1 LVRVH
6 TELDSGIDGEAMAK
20 KRRKSTISLGTD
32 ADKVDE
38 GALALYLED
47 IKNHPLLTRAE
58 EAELA
63 RRIREGDQLAL
74 EKLVRSNLRFVVS
87 VAKKYQNLGMTL
99 PDLIAEGNVGLVRA
113 AQKFDETK
121 GVKFIS
127 YAVWWIRQ
135 AILKALAENSK
146 TFRLPINRA
155 TTLNKIS
162 KKEAELTQKL
172 GREPKPE
179 EVAEAMEMDVEEVR
193 KLMNVSRKSLS
204 LDAPLFEGEEKTLF
218 SYLSDDETLDPEEQT
233 FESARAKEIRETL
246 DSLAPREAK
255 IVKLY
260 YGLDGNEPLTLR
272 EIGSI
277 FNLSR
282 ERIRQIKE
290 RAIERLRHAS
300 RARRLEP
307 YH

>member
-1 LVRVH
+1 M
-6 TELDSGIDGEAMAK
+6 ELGSP
-20 KRRKSTISLGTD
+20 RQ
-32 ADKVDE
+32 DKLEE

-47 IKNHPLLTRAE
+47 IKNHPLLTREE

-63 RRIREGDQLAL
+63 RRIRAGDQLAL
-74 EKLVRSNLRFVVS
+74 EKLTRSNLRFVVS
-87 VAKKYQNLGMTL
+87 VAKKYQNLGMSL
-99 PDLIAEGNVGLVRA
+99 PDLICEGNVGLVRA

-162 KKEAELTQKL
+162 KKVSELTQRQ
-172 GREPKPE
+172 GRAPRAE
-179 EVAEAMEMDVEEVR
+179 EIALEMQMDVEEVR
-193 KLMNVSRKSLS
+193 KLLNVSKHSLS
-204 LDAPLFEGEEKTLF
+204 LDAPLFDGEDKNLF
-218 SYLSDDETLDPEEQT
+218 SYLSDEETLNPQERT
-233 FESARAKEIRETL
+233 FESSRAKEIAETL
-246 DSLAPREAK
+246 ETLKPREAK

-290 RAIERLRHAS
+290 RALERLRHVS
-300 RARRLEP
+300 RSKKLLP

>member
-1 LVRVH
+1 M
-6 TELDSGIDGEAMAK
+6 TTKSK
-20 KRRKSTISLGTD
+20 KRRKRSNMSLGTGTN
-32 ADKVDE
+32 KVDE

-47 IKNHPLLTRAE
+47 IKNHPLLSRAE

-63 RRIREGDQLAL
+63 RRIRAGDQLAL

-87 VAKKYQNLGMTL
+87 VAKKYQNLGMSL
-99 PDLIAEGNVGLVRA
+99 PDLISEGNVGLVRA

-127 YAVWWIRQ
+127 YAVWWIRE

-179 EVAEAMEMDVEEVR
+179 EVAEAMDMDVDEVR

-218 SYLSDDETLDPEEQT
+218 SYLSDDEGPDPEEST
-233 FESARAKEIRETL
+233 FESAREKEIRETL
-246 DSLAPREAK
+246 DSLQPREAK

-290 RAIERLRHAS
+290 RAIERLRHQS
-300 RARRLEP
+300 RAKRLSP

>member
-1 LVRVH
+1 MG
-6 TELDSGIDGEAMAK
+6 EDGTRMAK
-20 KRRKSTISLGTD
+20 KRKKTNMSLGISS
-32 ADKVDE
+32 DKVDE

-47 IKNHPLLTRAE
+47 IKNHPLLSRAE

-63 RRIREGDQLAL
+63 RRIRAGDQLAL

-87 VAKKYQNLGMTL
+87 VAKKYQNLGMSL

-179 EVAEAMEMDVEEVR
+179 EVAEAMDMDVDEVR

-218 SYLSDDETLDPEEQT
+218 SYLSDDEGPDPEEMT

-246 DSLAPREAK
+246 DSLNAREAK

-290 RAIERLRHAS
+290 RAIERLRHVT
-300 RARRLEP
+300 RAKRLEP

>member
-1 LVRVH
+1 
-6 TELDSGIDGEAMAK
+6 MAK
-20 KRRKSTISLGTD
+20 KRKKSTISLGTG

-63 RRIREGDQLAL
+63 RRIRDGDQLAL

-179 EVAEAMEMDVEEVR
+179 EVAAAMEMDVDEVR

-218 SYLSDDETLDPEEQT
+218 SYLSDDDTLDPEEQT
-233 FESARAKEIRETL
+233 FESARQKEIRETL

-300 RARRLEP
+300 RSRRLEP

>member
-1 LVRVH
+1 
-6 TELDSGIDGEAMAK
+6 MAK
-20 KRRKSTISLGTD
+20 KRRKTTSISLGTD

-47 IKNHPLLTRAE
+47 IKNHPLLSRAE

-179 EVAEAMEMDVEEVR
+179 EVAEAMEMDVDEVR

-233 FESARAKEIRETL
+233 FESARQKEIRETL

-290 RAIERLRHAS
+290 RAIERLRHQS

>member
-1 LVRVH
+1 M
-6 TELDSGIDGEAMAK
+6 TT
-20 KRRKSTISLGTD
+20 KRRKTTNMSLGTGT
-32 ADKVDE
+32 DKVDE

-47 IKNHPLLTRAE
+47 IKNHPLLSRAE

-63 RRIREGDQLAL
+63 RRIRDGDQLAL

-87 VAKKYQNLGMTL
+87 VAKKYQNLGMSL
-99 PDLIAEGNVGLVRA
+99 PDLICEGNVGLVRA

-179 EVAEAMEMDVEEVR
+179 EVAAAMDMDVDEVR
-193 KLMNVSRKSLS
+193 KLMNVSRRSLS

-233 FESARAKEIRETL
+233 FESARIKEIRETL
-246 DSLAPREAK
+246 ETLQPREAK

-290 RAIERLRHAS
+290 RAIERLRHQS
-300 RARRLEP
+300 RARRLQP

>member
-1 LVRVH
+1 
-6 TELDSGIDGEAMAK
+6 M
-20 KRRKSTISLGTD
+20 SLGTGT
-32 ADKVDE
+32 DKVDE

-47 IKNHPLLTRAE
+47 IKNHPLLSRAE

-63 RRIREGDQLAL
+63 RRIRDGDQLAL

-87 VAKKYQNLGMTL
+87 VAKKYQNLGMSL
-99 PDLIAEGNVGLVRA
+99 PDLICEGNVGLVRA

-179 EVAEAMEMDVEEVR
+179 EVAAAMDMDVDEVR
-193 KLMNVSRKSLS
+193 KLMNVSRRSLS

-218 SYLSDDETLDPEEQT
+218 SYLSDDDTLDPEEQT
-233 FESARAKEIRETL
+233 FESARVKEIRETL
-246 DSLAPREAK
+246 ETLQPREAK

-290 RAIERLRHAS
+290 RAIERLRHQS
-300 RARRLEP
+300 RARRLQP

>member
-1 LVRVH
+1 M
-6 TELDSGIDGEAMAK
+6 TT
-20 KRRKSTISLGTD
+20 KRRKTTNMSLGTGT
-32 ADKVDE
+32 DKVDE

-47 IKNHPLLTRAE
+47 IKNHPLLSRAE

-63 RRIREGDQLAL
+63 RRIRDGDQLAL

-87 VAKKYQNLGMTL
+87 VAKKYQNLGMSL
-99 PDLIAEGNVGLVRA
+99 PDLICEGNVGLVRA

-179 EVAEAMEMDVEEVR
+179 EVAAAMDMDVDEVR
-193 KLMNVSRKSLS
+193 KLLNVSRRSLS

-233 FESARAKEIRETL
+233 FESARIKEIRETL
-246 DSLAPREAK
+246 ETLQPREAK

-290 RAIERLRHAS
+290 RAIERLRHQS
-300 RARRLEP
+300 RARRLQP

>member
-1 LVRVH
+1 M
-6 TELDSGIDGEAMAK
+6 TT
-20 KRRKSTISLGTD
+20 KRRKTTNMSLGTGT
-32 ADKVDE
+32 DKVDE

-63 RRIREGDQLAL
+63 RRIRDGDQLAL

-87 VAKKYQNLGMTL
+87 VAKKYQNLGMSL
-99 PDLIAEGNVGLVRA
+99 PDLICEGNVGLVRA

-179 EVAEAMEMDVEEVR
+179 EVASAMDMDVDEVR
-193 KLMNVSRKSLS
+193 KLMNVSRRSLS

-233 FESARAKEIRETL
+233 FESARIKEIRETL
-246 DSLAPREAK
+246 DSLQPREAK

-290 RAIERLRHAS
+290 RAIERLRHQS
-300 RARRLEP
+300 RARRLQP

>member
-1 LVRVH
+1 
-6 TELDSGIDGEAMAK
+6 MAK
-20 KRRKSTISLGTD
+20 KRRKTTISLGSE

-179 EVAEAMEMDVEEVR
+179 EVAAAMDMDVDEVR

>member
-1 LVRVH
+1 
-6 TELDSGIDGEAMAK
+6 MAK
-20 KRRKSTISLGTD
+20 KRRKSTISLGAD

-179 EVAEAMEMDVEEVR
+179 EVAAAMEMDVEEVR

-218 SYLSDDETLDPEEQT
+218 SYLSDDDTLDPEEQT

>member
-1 LVRVH
+1 
-6 TELDSGIDGEAMAK
+6 MAN
-20 KRRKSTISLGTD
+20 KRRKTTSMSLGAS

-63 RRIREGDQLAL
+63 RRIRDGDQLAL

-87 VAKKYQNLGMTL
+87 VAKKYQNLGMSL
-99 PDLIAEGNVGLVRA
+99 PDLICEGNVGLVRA

-179 EVAEAMEMDVEEVR
+179 EVAEAMDMDVDEVR
-193 KLMNVSRKSLS
+193 KLMNVSRRSLS

-218 SYLSDDETLDPEEQT
+218 SYLSDDETMDPEEQT
-233 FESARAKEIRETL
+233 FESAREKEIRETL
-246 DSLAPREAK
+246 GSLQPREAK

-290 RAIERLRHAS
+290 RAIERLRHTS
-300 RARRLEP
+300 RSRRLEP

>member
-1 LVRVH
+1 
-6 TELDSGIDGEAMAK
+6 MAN
-20 KRRKSTISLGTD
+20 KRRKPTSNMSLG
-32 ADKVDE
+32 ARANKVDE
-38 GALALYLED
+38 GALALYLDD

-63 RRIREGDQLAL
+63 RRIRDGDQLAL

-87 VAKKYQNLGMTL
+87 VTKKYQNLGMDY
-99 PDLIAEGNVGLVRA
+99 PDLICEGNVGLLRA

-135 AILKALAENSK
+135 AILSALAENSK

-155 TTLNKIS
+155 TTLYEIS
-162 KKEAELTQKL
+162 RKEAELSQKL
-172 GREPKPE
+172 EREPKPE
-179 EVAEAMEMDVEEVR
+179 EVAEAMDMDVDEVR
-193 KLMNVSRKSLS
+193 ALMNVSRRSPS

-218 SYLSDDETLDPEEQT
+218 SYLSDDETMDPEEQM
-233 FESARAKEIRETL
+233 FESARQKEIRETL
-246 DSLAPREAK
+246 GSLQPREAK

-260 YGLDGNEPLTLR
+260 YGLEGNEPLTLR
-272 EIGSI
+272 EIGLI
-277 FNLSR
+277 FNVSR
-282 ERIRQIKE
+282 ERIRQIKA
-290 RAIERLRHAS
+290 RALDRLRHTS
-300 RARRLEP
+300 RSRRLEP

>member
-1 LVRVH
+1 M
-6 TELDSGIDGEAMAK
+6 TT
-20 KRRKSTISLGTD
+20 KRRKTTNMSLGTGT
-32 ADKVDE
+32 DKVDE

-63 RRIREGDQLAL
+63 RRIRDGDQLAL

-87 VAKKYQNLGMTL
+87 VAKKYQNLGMSL
-99 PDLIAEGNVGLVRA
+99 PDLICEGNVGLVRA

-179 EVAEAMEMDVEEVR
+179 EVAAAMDMDVDEVR
-193 KLMNVSRKSLS
+193 KLMNVSRRSLS

-233 FESARAKEIRETL
+233 FESARIKEIRETL
-246 DSLAPREAK
+246 ETLQPREAK

-290 RAIERLRHAS
+290 RAIERLRHQS
-300 RARRLEP
+300 RARRLQP

>member
-1 LVRVH
+1 
-6 TELDSGIDGEAMAK
+6 M
-20 KRRKSTISLGTD
+20 SLGTGT
-32 ADKVDE
+32 DKVDE

-63 RRIREGDQLAL
+63 RRIRDGDQLAL

-87 VAKKYQNLGMTL
+87 VAKKYQNLGMSL
-99 PDLIAEGNVGLVRA
+99 PDLICEGNVGLVRA

-179 EVAEAMEMDVEEVR
+179 EVAAAMDMDVDEVR
-193 KLMNVSRKSLS
+193 KLMNVSRRSLS

-218 SYLSDDETLDPEEQT
+218 SYLSDDDTLDPEEQT
-233 FESARAKEIRETL
+233 FESARIKEIRETL
-246 DSLAPREAK
+246 ETLQPREAK

-290 RAIERLRHAS
+290 RAIERLRHQS
-300 RARRLEP
+300 RARRLQP

>member
-1 LVRVH
+1 
-6 TELDSGIDGEAMAK
+6 MAK
-20 KRRKSTISLGTD
+20 KRRKKTNMSLGTSS
-32 ADKVDE
+32 DKVDE

-47 IKNHPLLTRAE
+47 IKNHPLLSRAE

-63 RRIREGDQLAL
+63 RRIRAGDQLAL

-87 VAKKYQNLGMTL
+87 VAKKYQNLGMSL

-179 EVAEAMEMDVEEVR
+179 EVAEAMNMDVDEVR
-193 KLMNVSRKSLS
+193 KLMNVARKSLS

-218 SYLSDDETLDPEEQT
+218 SYLSDDESADPEEST

-290 RAIERLRHAS
+290 RAIERLRHVT

>member
-1 LVRVH
+1 M
-6 TELDSGIDGEAMAK
+6 TT
-20 KRRKSTISLGTD
+20 KRRKTTNMSLGTGT
-32 ADKVDE
+32 DKVDE

-63 RRIREGDQLAL
+63 RRIRDGDQLAL

-87 VAKKYQNLGMTL
+87 VAKKYQNLGMSL
-99 PDLIAEGNVGLVRA
+99 PDLICEGNVGLVRA

-127 YAVWWIRQ
+127 YAVWSIRQ

-179 EVAEAMEMDVEEVR
+179 EVAQAMDMDVDEVR
-193 KLMNVSRKSLS
+193 KLMNVSRRSLS

-233 FESARAKEIRETL
+233 FESARVKEIRETL
-246 DSLAPREAK
+246 ETLQPREAK

-290 RAIERLRHAS
+290 RAIERLRHQS
-300 RARRLEP
+300 RARRLQP

>member
-1 LVRVH
+1 
-6 TELDSGIDGEAMAK
+6 MAK
-20 KRRKSTISLGTD
+20 KRKKTNMSLGISS
-32 ADKVDE
+32 DKVDE

-47 IKNHPLLTRAE
+47 IKNHPLLSRAE

-63 RRIREGDQLAL
+63 RRIRAGDQLAL

-87 VAKKYQNLGMTL
+87 VAKKYQNLGMSL

-179 EVAEAMEMDVEEVR
+179 EVAEAMDMDVDEVR
-193 KLMNVSRKSLS
+193 KLMNVARKSLS

-218 SYLSDDETLDPEEQT
+218 SYLSDDEGPDPEEMT

-246 DSLAPREAK
+246 DGLNAREAK

-290 RAIERLRHAS
+290 RAIERLRHVT
-300 RARRLEP
+300 RAKRLEP

>member
-1 LVRVH
+1 M
-6 TELDSGIDGEAMAK
+6 TT
-20 KRRKSTISLGTD
+20 KRRKTTNMSLGTGT
-32 ADKVDE
+32 DKVDE

-47 IKNHPLLTRAE
+47 IKNHPLLSRAE

-63 RRIREGDQLAL
+63 RRIRDGDQLAL

-87 VAKKYQNLGMTL
+87 VAKKYQNLGMSL
-99 PDLIAEGNVGLVRA
+99 PDLICEGNVGLVRA

-179 EVAEAMEMDVEEVR
+179 EVAKAMDMDVDEVR
-193 KLMNVSRKSLS
+193 KLMNVSRRSLS

-233 FESARAKEIRETL
+233 FESARVKEIRETL
-246 DSLAPREAK
+246 DSLQPREAK

-290 RAIERLRHAS
+290 RAIERLRHQS
-300 RARRLEP
+300 RARRLQP

>member
-1 LVRVH
+1 M
-6 TELDSGIDGEAMAK
+6 TTT
-20 KRRKSTISLGTD
+20 KRRKTTNMSLGTGT
-32 ADKVDE
+32 DKVDE

-63 RRIREGDQLAL
+63 RRIRDGDQLAL

-87 VAKKYQNLGMTL
+87 VAKKYQNLGMSL
-99 PDLIAEGNVGLVRA
+99 PDLICEGNVGLVRA

-179 EVAEAMEMDVEEVR
+179 EVAAAMDMDVDEVR
-193 KLMNVSRKSLS
+193 KLMNVSRRSLS

-233 FESARAKEIRETL
+233 FESARLKEIRETL
-246 DSLAPREAK
+246 ETLQPREAK

-290 RAIERLRHAS
+290 RAIERLRHQS
-300 RARRLEP
+300 RARRLQP

>member
-1 LVRVH
+1 
-6 TELDSGIDGEAMAK
+6 M
-20 KRRKSTISLGTD
+20 SLGTGT
-32 ADKVDE
+32 DKVDE

-63 RRIREGDQLAL
+63 RRIRDGDQLAL

-87 VAKKYQNLGMTL
+87 VAKKYQNLGMSL
-99 PDLIAEGNVGLVRA
+99 PDLICEGNVGLVRA

-179 EVAEAMEMDVEEVR
+179 EVATAMDMDVDEVR
-193 KLMNVSRKSLS
+193 KLMNVSRRSLS

-233 FESARAKEIRETL
+233 FESARLKEIRETL
-246 DSLAPREAK
+246 ETLQPREAK

-290 RAIERLRHAS
+290 RAIERLRHQS
-300 RARRLEP
+300 RARRLQP

>member
-1 LVRVH
+1 
-6 TELDSGIDGEAMAK
+6 M
-20 KRRKSTISLGTD
+20 SLGTGT
-32 ADKVDE
+32 DKVDE

-63 RRIREGDQLAL
+63 RRIRDGDQLAL

-87 VAKKYQNLGMTL
+87 VAKKYQNLGMSL
-99 PDLIAEGNVGLVRA
+99 PDLICEGNVGLVRA

-179 EVAEAMEMDVEEVR
+179 EVAAAMDMDVDEVR
-193 KLMNVSRKSLS
+193 KLMNVSRRSLS

-233 FESARAKEIRETL
+233 FESARIKEIRETL
-246 DSLAPREAK
+246 ETLQPREAK

-290 RAIERLRHAS
+290 RAIERLRHQS
-300 RARRLEP
+300 RARRLQP

>member
-1 LVRVH
+1 
-6 TELDSGIDGEAMAK
+6 M
-20 KRRKSTISLGTD
+20 SLGTGT
-32 ADKVDE
+32 DKVDE

-47 IKNHPLLTRAE
+47 IKNHPLLSRAE

-63 RRIREGDQLAL
+63 RRIRDGDQLAL

-87 VAKKYQNLGMTL
+87 VAKKYQNLGMSL
-99 PDLIAEGNVGLVRA
+99 PDLICEGNVGLVRA

-179 EVAEAMEMDVEEVR
+179 EVAAAMDMDVDEVR
-193 KLMNVSRKSLS
+193 KLMNVSRRSLS

-233 FESARAKEIRETL
+233 FESARIKEIRETL
-246 DSLAPREAK
+246 ETLQPREAK

-290 RAIERLRHAS
+290 RAIERLRHQS
-300 RARRLEP
+300 RARRLQP

>member
-1 LVRVH
+1 
-6 TELDSGIDGEAMAK
+6 MAK
-20 KRRKSTISLGTD
+20 KRKKTTSISLGRD

-47 IKNHPLLTRAE
+47 IKNHPLLKRAE

-233 FESARAKEIRETL
+233 FESARQKEIRETL

>member
-1 LVRVH
+1 M
-6 TELDSGIDGEAMAK
+6 TTKSK
-20 KRRKSTISLGTD
+20 KRRKRSNMSLGTGTN
-32 ADKVDE
+32 KVDE

-47 IKNHPLLTRAE
+47 IKNHPLLSRAE

-63 RRIREGDQLAL
+63 RRIRAGDQLAL

-87 VAKKYQNLGMTL
+87 VAKKYQNLGMSL
-99 PDLIAEGNVGLVRA
+99 PDLICEGNVGLVRA

-179 EVAEAMEMDVEEVR
+179 EVAEAMDMDVDEVR

-218 SYLSDDETLDPEEQT
+218 SYLSDDEGPDPEEST
-233 FESARAKEIRETL
+233 FESAREKEIRETL
-246 DSLAPREAK
+246 DSLQPREAK

-290 RAIERLRHAS
+290 RAIERLRHQS
-300 RARRLEP
+300 RAKRLSP

>member
-1 LVRVH
+1 
-6 TELDSGIDGEAMAK
+6 M
-20 KRRKSTISLGTD
+20 SLGTGT
-32 ADKVDE
+32 DKVDE

-47 IKNHPLLTRAE
+47 IKNHPLLSRAE

-63 RRIREGDQLAL
+63 RRIRDGDQLAL

-87 VAKKYQNLGMTL
+87 VAKKYQNLGMSL
-99 PDLIAEGNVGLVRA
+99 PDLICEGNVGLVRA

-179 EVAEAMEMDVEEVR
+179 EVAAAMDMDVDEVR
-193 KLMNVSRKSLS
+193 KLLNVSRRSLS

-218 SYLSDDETLDPEEQT
+218 SYLSDDDTLDPEEQT
-233 FESARAKEIRETL
+233 FESARIKEIRETL
-246 DSLAPREAK
+246 ETLQPREAK

-290 RAIERLRHAS
+290 RAIERLRHQS
-300 RARRLEP
+300 RARRLQP

>member
-1 LVRVH
+1 
-6 TELDSGIDGEAMAK
+6 MAK
-20 KRRKSTISLGTD
+20 KRRKTTNMALGSGS
-32 ADKVDE
+32 DKVDE

-47 IKNHPLLTRAE
+47 IKNHPLLKRAE

-87 VAKKYQNLGMTL
+87 VAKKYQNLGMSL
-99 PDLIAEGNVGLVRA
+99 PDLICEGNVGLVRA

-179 EVAEAMEMDVEEVR
+179 EVAEAMEMDVDEVR

-218 SYLSDDETLDPEEQT
+218 SYLSDDETLTPEEQT
-233 FESARAKEIRETL
+233 FESARQKEIRETL
-246 DSLAPREAK
+246 DSLQPREAK

-290 RAIERLRHAS
+290 RAIERLRHVS

>member
-1 LVRVH
+1 M
-6 TELDSGIDGEAMAK
+6 TT
-20 KRRKSTISLGTD
+20 KRRKTTNMSLGTGT
-32 ADKVDE
+32 DKVDE

-63 RRIREGDQLAL
+63 RRIRDGDQLAL

-87 VAKKYQNLGMTL
+87 VAKKYQNLGMSL
-99 PDLIAEGNVGLVRA
+99 PDLICEGNVGLVRA

-179 EVAEAMEMDVEEVR
+179 EVAAAMDMDVDEVR
-193 KLMNVSRKSLS
+193 KLMNVSRRSLS

-218 SYLSDDETLDPEEQT
+218 SYLSDDDTLDPEEQT
-233 FESARAKEIRETL
+233 FESARIKEIRETL
-246 DSLAPREAK
+246 ETLQPREAK

-290 RAIERLRHAS
+290 RAIERLRHQS
-300 RARRLEP
+300 RARRLQP

>member
-1 LVRVH
+1 
-6 TELDSGIDGEAMAK
+6 MAK
-20 KRRKSTISLGTD
+20 KRRKSTISLGPD

-179 EVAEAMEMDVEEVR
+179 EVAAAMEMDVEEVR

-218 SYLSDDETLDPEEQT
+218 SYLSDDDTLDPEEQT
-233 FESARAKEIRETL
+233 FESARAKEIKETL

>member
-1 LVRVH
+1 M
-6 TELDSGIDGEAMAK
+6 TT
-20 KRRKSTISLGTD
+20 KRRKTTNMSLGTGT
-32 ADKVDE
+32 DKVDE

-63 RRIREGDQLAL
+63 RRIRDGDQLAL

-87 VAKKYQNLGMTL
+87 VAKKYQNLGMSL
-99 PDLIAEGNVGLVRA
+99 PDLICEGNVGLVRA

-179 EVAEAMEMDVEEVR
+179 EVAAAMDMDVDEVR
-193 KLMNVSRKSLS
+193 KLMNVSRRSLS

-233 FESARAKEIRETL
+233 FESARIKEIRETL
-246 DSLAPREAK
+246 DSLQPREAK

-290 RAIERLRHAS
+290 RAIERLRHQS
-300 RARRLEP
+300 RARRLQP

>member
-1 LVRVH
+1 
-6 TELDSGIDGEAMAK
+6 MAK
-20 KRRKSTISLGTD
+20 KRRKTTNMALGIS

-63 RRIREGDQLAL
+63 RRIRAGDQLAL

-87 VAKKYQNLGMTL
+87 VAKKYQNLGMSL

-179 EVAEAMEMDVEEVR
+179 EVAAAMDMDVDEVR

-218 SYLSDDETLDPEEQT
+218 SYLSDDDTLDPEEQT
-233 FESARAKEIRETL
+233 FESARTKEIKETL

>member
-1 LVRVH
+1 
-6 TELDSGIDGEAMAK
+6 MAK
-20 KRRKSTISLGTD
+20 KRRKTISLGPD

-179 EVAEAMEMDVEEVR
+179 EVAAAMEMDVEEVR

-218 SYLSDDETLDPEEQT
+218 SYLSDDDTLDPEEQT
-233 FESARAKEIRETL
+233 FESARAKEIKETL

>member
-1 LVRVH
+1 M
-6 TELDSGIDGEAMAK
+6 TT
-20 KRRKSTISLGTD
+20 KRRKTTNMSLGTGT
-32 ADKVDE
+32 DKVDE

-63 RRIREGDQLAL
+63 RRIRDGDQLAL

-87 VAKKYQNLGMTL
+87 VAKKYQNLGMSL
-99 PDLIAEGNVGLVRA
+99 PDLICEGNVGLVRA

-179 EVAEAMEMDVEEVR
+179 EVATAMDMDVDEVR
-193 KLMNVSRKSLS
+193 KLMNVSRRSLS

-233 FESARAKEIRETL
+233 FESARLKEIRETL
-246 DSLAPREAK
+246 ETLQPREAK

-290 RAIERLRHAS
+290 RAIERLRHQS
-300 RARRLEP
+300 RARRLQP